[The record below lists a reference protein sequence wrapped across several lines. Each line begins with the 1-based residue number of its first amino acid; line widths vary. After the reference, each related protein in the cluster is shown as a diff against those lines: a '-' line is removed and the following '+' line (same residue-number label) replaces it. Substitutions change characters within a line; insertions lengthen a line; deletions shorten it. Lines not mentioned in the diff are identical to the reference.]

1 MPGTNVSVTAI
12 RLEKKY
18 GKNMSKVFRSRE
30 AMRDDRKNFLMRDI
44 ARLNKLNNQ
53 RATSA
58 APTYFP
64 AA

>member
-1 MPGTNVSVTAI
+1 MFSS
-12 RLEKKY
+12 RLAKMDQTE
-18 GKNMSKVFRSRE
+18 
-30 AMRDDRKNFLMRDI
+30 NFLMKDI
-44 ARLNKLNNQ
+44 G